1 MSKKPI
7 IASNVS
13 RVGGLIERDIRHKGL
28 AVGQPYLTAQEA
40 ASAFGVS
47 APLAGRA
54 MRALADR
61 DVLVRRPGAG
71 TFVGPL
77 ANAAP
82 QLRLRCVHVVISP
95 ARLRSSLEV
104 GQLTEGLMSALPGY
118 NVQINVLPDDG
129 ALAHLRQMVEKA
141 SEIGWLSGLV
151 LVGCGREIQELVLE
165 LQVPAVVFGGVFATT
180 RRLPSADVDQHASG
194 RLMATLA
201 MERGHC
207 RMGLVMRDRWL
218 PGDNQLLDGI
228 NEVLAEAGLN
238 HGSMIVRS
246 LPVDRELAV
255 AELRELL
262 GGANRP
268 TVLICRGRFFG
279 EAAHSAAQAMGL
291 RVGEDLMLVSDAESI
306 RSAADLP
313 WPKVCPELDYK
324 AQAAIVGQLLREYI
338 EGHPDRPQHKVIPV
352 RLAEPAEYKRDE
364 EVRTGTDSAR

>member
-1 MSKKPI
+1 MSKQPI

-13 RVGGLIERDIRHKGL
+13 RVGGLIERDIRRKGL
-28 AVGQPYLTAQEA
+28 SVGQQYLTAQEA

-54 MRALADR
+54 MKALADR

-71 TFVGPL
+71 TFVGPQ
-77 ANAAP
+77 ANPAP

-95 ARLRSSLEV
+95 PRLRTSLEV

-118 NVQINVLPDDG
+118 NVQINVLPDEG
-129 ALAHLRQMVEKA
+129 ALAHLRQMLQKA

-151 LVGCGREIQELVLE
+151 LVGCGREIQELILE
-165 LQVPAVVFGGVFATT
+165 MKVPAVVFGGVFATT
-180 RRLPSADVDQHASG
+180 RRLPSADLDQHASG

-201 MERGHC
+201 VDRGH
-207 RMGLVMRDRWL
+207 RRIGLVMRDMWL

-238 HGSMIVRS
+238 HGALIVRS
-246 LPVDRELAV
+246 LPVDREQAA

-262 GGANRP
+262 GRPNRP
-268 TVLICRGRFFG
+268 TALICRGRFFG
-279 EAAHSAAQAMGL
+279 EAAQAAAKAMGL
-291 RVGEDLMLVSDAESI
+291 RVGEDLTLVSDAESLQ
-306 RSAADLP
+306 SAADLP

-338 EGHPDRPQHKVIPV
+338 EGHPEVPQHKVIPV
-352 RLAEPAEYKRDE
+352 RLAEPAESERDE
-364 EVRTGTDSAR
+364 QVRTGTDSLR